1 MLEVR
6 ELASK
11 IKRLLSRVFG
21 RKYPDL
27 YDAVKSYAEKRGL
40 KPEHVIAS
48 AVAAYLSADEEGK
61 EELEEAMKSL
71 AAKRGGSGG
80 MNLQQFK
87 AYMDAF
93 VDAMVRIQ
101 EAGQKL
107 VKGMIVNELR
117 GTIETIEEIKKIG
130 SESGGQGTIEDL
142 LAAALINRILGGYGI
157 SLPSK
162 NIPARRTGKGK
173 VEKLEE

>member
-1 MLEVR
+1 MLGVR

-11 IKRLLSRVFG
+11 IKRLLGRVFG

-71 AAKRGGSGG
+71 AAKRGD
-80 MNLQQFK
+80 K
-87 AYMDAF
+87 
-93 VDAMVRIQ
+93 
-101 EAGQKL
+101 
-107 VKGMIVNELR
+107 
-117 GTIETIEEIKKIG
+117 
-130 SESGGQGTIEDL
+130 
-142 LAAALINRILGGYGI
+142 
-157 SLPSK
+157 SLPIAVAEK
-162 NIPARRTGKGK
+162 NTALGFISFIKSAKTNA
-173 VEKLEE
+173 